1 MFKNL
6 ARGLSAA
13 MFAAAAVTPFGDPA
27 QAGPTRVRAAS

>member
-6 ARGLSAA
+6 ARGPSAA
-13 MFAAAAVTPFGDPA
+13 MFAAAAVTPFDDPA